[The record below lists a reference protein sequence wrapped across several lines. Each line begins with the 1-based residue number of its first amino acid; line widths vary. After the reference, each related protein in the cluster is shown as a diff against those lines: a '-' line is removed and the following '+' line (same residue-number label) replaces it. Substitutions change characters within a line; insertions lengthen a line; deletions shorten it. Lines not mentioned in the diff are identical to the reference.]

1 MAAAIRMGIGSVSPR
16 GCYDCS
22 MTDAERSAI
31 LAIAI
36 HAALV
41 DGTTA
46 DAEREQI
53 RRVADSLS
61 GDAAAGLS
69 SAYRSVLVD
78 NRTPEDAAAALA
90 TPETRRFAYEMA
102 VAVAESDGARSPAE
116 RAFLDRLRVLLGVD
130 AGPAAEMEKQ
140 TQVLMTSPLAS
151 PAAPGQP
158 DPAALDAKILNYAIL
173 NGALEL
179 LPESLATMAIIP
191 LQMKLVYEIGLAHGH
206 ELDRGHVTELL
217 ATVGVGVTGQA
228 VEQVGR
234 KILGG
239 ILGSIGGRMLGGLG
253 RQAASSGV
261 AFATTYAIGQVARQ
275 YYASGRKIDAAQL
288 KQVFQRMLED
298 ARGLAGNYSGQIA
311 EKARTLDMSKIVSI
325 VKGGP

>member
-1 MAAAIRMGIGSVSPR
+1 MNDRESN
-16 GCYDCS
+16 
-22 MTDAERSAI
+22 AI

-36 HAALV
+36 QAAFV
-41 DGTTA
+41 DGA
-46 DAEREQI
+46 PDDRERDQI
-53 RRVADSLS
+53 RRVADSLA
-61 GDAAAGLS
+61 GDAAAGLP
-69 SAYRSVLVD
+69 SAYQSVLVEK
-78 NRTPEDAAAALA
+78 RTVEDAAAVLT
-90 TPETRRFAYEMA
+90 TPEARRFAYEMA
-102 VAVAESDGARSPAE
+102 VAVAESDGVRTDAE
-116 RAFLDRLRVLLGVD
+116 RAFLERLRGILGVD
-130 AGPAAEMEKQ
+130 AAPAAELERQ
-140 TQVLMTSPLAS
+140 TQVLMTTPVTTTAGDSS
-151 PAAPGQP
+151 RP

-191 LQMKLVYEIGLAHGH
+191 LQMKLVYEVGVAHGYA
-206 ELDRGHVTELL
+206 LDRGHVTELL

-261 AFATTYAIGQVARQ
+261 AFATTYALGQVAKE

-288 KQVFQRMLED
+288 KQVFQRMMEE
-298 ARGLAGNYSGQIA
+298 ARGLAGNYSGQMA
-311 EKARTLDMSKIVSI
+311 EKARTLDMSKVISM

>member
-1 MAAAIRMGIGSVSPR
+1 MNDRESNA
-16 GCYDCS
+16 
-22 MTDAERSAI
+22 T

-36 HAALV
+36 QAAFV
-41 DGTTA
+41 DGA
-46 DAEREQI
+46 PDDREREQI
-53 RRVADSLS
+53 RRVAESLA
-61 GDAAAGLS
+61 GDAAAGLP
-69 SAYRSVLVD
+69 SAYQSVLVEK
-78 NRTPEDAAAALA
+78 RTLEDAAAALT
-90 TPETRRFAYEMA
+90 TPEARRFAYEMA
-102 VAVAESDGARSPAE
+102 VAVAESDGVRTDAE
-116 RAFLDRLRVLLGVD
+116 RAFLERLRAILGVD
-130 AGPAAEMEKQ
+130 AAPAAELERQ
-140 TQVLMTSPLAS
+140 TQVLMTTPVTN
-151 PAAPGQP
+151 AAGDGSRP
-158 DPAALDAKILNYAIL
+158 DPAALDAKVLNYAIL

-191 LQMKLVYEIGLAHGH
+191 LQMKLVYEVGVAHGYA
-206 ELDRGHVTELL
+206 LDRGHVTELL

-261 AFATTYAIGQVARQ
+261 AFATTYALGQVAKE

-288 KQVFQRMLED
+288 KQVFQRMMEE
-298 ARGLAGNYSGQIA
+298 ARGLAGNYSGQMA
-311 EKARTLDMSKIVSI
+311 EKARTLDMAKVISM